1 MKKQEKRLG
10 NDRGFTLVEI
20 AIVMVIIGLLL
31 GGILKGQAM
40 IQNAKIKSYQSDING
55 LRAAWYSYYDR
66 YGKYPGDDD
75 TATAHQW
82 SCHAT
87 IVNGNGD
94 GNIDAA
100 ERPDAFVHL
109 RCSGLLGGDPTT
121 TNQYPT
127 NAYGGRYIIGYNVYG
142 VGGNGVYAEL
152 IPGEVAEATDN
163 KLDDGTYNTGVIRAN
178 TGYGNALVSQ
188 SHRF

>member
-1 MKKQEKRLG
+1 MKKQKWCMG
-10 NDRGFTLVEI
+10 NERGFTLVEI

-40 IQNAKIKSYQSDING
+40 IQNAKIKSYQSDVNG

-82 SCHAT
+82 HCNAT

-94 GNIDAA
+94 GNIDTG
-100 ERPDAFVHL
+100 ERPDAFIHL
-109 RCSGLLGGDPTT
+109 RCSGLLGGDPTA

-127 NAYGGRYIIGYNVYG
+127 NAYGGRYIIIYNAYG
-142 VGGNGVYAEL
+142 VGGNGVSAEQ

-163 KLDDGTYNTGVIRAN
+163 RLDDGTFNTGVIRSN
-178 TGYGNALVSQ
+178 VSYNNALVNQ